1 MICTSKFYVF
11 QFLCEI
17 DLFVHEYF
25 SMTQMKHCWETSG
38 VCIQNKDNL
47 KMSNI
52 ITAKK
57 NMITSKKKSLF
68 EH

>member
-1 MICTSKFYVF
+1 
-11 QFLCEI
+11 
-17 DLFVHEYF
+17 
-25 SMTQMKHCWETSG
+25 MTQMKHFWETSG

-57 NMITSKKKSLF
+57 NMITSKKKSFF